1 MPPDTDII
9 QEGHNAHAKD
19 IEQGNRNQDDGVE
32 QQGHILCGGV
42 IACNNAKY
50 SRDTREPGMQQHG
63 KGDGCGISDT
73 CGNSNLSDQVKQ
85 ARVASPSTTTTPPK

>member
-32 QQGHILCGGV
+32 QKGHILCGGD
-42 IACNNAKY
+42 IACKSAKY
-50 SRDTREPGMQQHG
+50 SRETREQGMQKRG
-63 KGDGCGISDT
+63 KGDGFAISDT
-73 CGNSNLSDQVKQ
+73 CGDSNLSHQVKTHG
-85 ARVASPSTTTTPPK
+85 VPSPRKATTPPK